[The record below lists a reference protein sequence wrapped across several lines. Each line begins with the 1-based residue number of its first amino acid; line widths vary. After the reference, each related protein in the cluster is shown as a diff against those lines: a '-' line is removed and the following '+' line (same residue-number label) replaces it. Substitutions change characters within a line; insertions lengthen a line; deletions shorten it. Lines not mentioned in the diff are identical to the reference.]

1 MKAIVTLNN
10 KGLNTMVLNNTTA
23 RHAAV
28 IAGRTGSNEMGL
40 MKSLLI
46 DTLKAKLQTTA
57 HFWYRKASTNEIREA
72 WGTTNHPLMANK
84 IVGTGYSG
92 EQVNTVKYWD
102 IEKGA
107 FRSLIKYQS
116 ENEVSQIIQKSQPRL
131 TNKLTNHQP
140 NISLT
145 IMKGVIYS
153 RVSSEGDRQNTSRQV
168 ADLTQ
173 YANRNG
179 IEILKVFEEHIS
191 GAKRNEE
198 REVLCNCL
206 DYCFTY
212 HVDVLLIS
220 ELSRLG
226 RNVDEVLANVKRC
239 KDAYLNIYFQKE
251 NLSIFQAD
259 GSKNPF
265 LNIFISVLGTCAE
278 LERENIQ
285 YRLNSGRR
293 LYIEK
298 GGKLGRKKGS
308 IKTTEQKEQQY
319 KEVLTYLHKGYGV
332 RVTSKLTNV
341 SESTVQRLKKE
352 FSI

>member
-1 MKAIVTLNN
+1 
-10 KGLNTMVLNNTTA
+10 
-23 RHAAV
+23 
-28 IAGRTGSNEMGL
+28 
-40 MKSLLI
+40 
-46 DTLKAKLQTTA
+46 
-57 HFWYRKASTNEIREA
+57 
-72 WGTTNHPLMANK
+72 
-84 IVGTGYSG
+84 
-92 EQVNTVKYWD
+92 
-102 IEKGA
+102 
-107 FRSLIKYQS
+107 
-116 ENEVSQIIQKSQPRL
+116 
-131 TNKLTNHQP
+131 
-140 NISLT
+140 
-145 IMKGVIYS
+145 MKGVIYS
-153 RVSSEGDRQNTSRQV
+153 RVSSEGDRQNTTRQV

-179 IEILKVFEEHIS
+179 IEVLKVYEEHIS

-206 DYCFTY
+206 DYCFTN

-239 KDAYLNIYFQKE
+239 KDAHLNIYFQKE
-251 NLSIFQAD
+251 NLSIFQPD

-278 LERENIQ
+278 LERANIQ

-293 LYIEK
+293 LYVEK

-308 IKTTEQKEQQY
+308 TKTTEQKEQQY
-319 KEVLTYLHKGYGV
+319 KEVLTYLRKGYGV

>member
-1 MKAIVTLNN
+1 
-10 KGLNTMVLNNTTA
+10 
-23 RHAAV
+23 
-28 IAGRTGSNEMGL
+28 
-40 MKSLLI
+40 
-46 DTLKAKLQTTA
+46 
-57 HFWYRKASTNEIREA
+57 
-72 WGTTNHPLMANK
+72 
-84 IVGTGYSG
+84 
-92 EQVNTVKYWD
+92 
-102 IEKGA
+102 
-107 FRSLIKYQS
+107 
-116 ENEVSQIIQKSQPRL
+116 
-131 TNKLTNHQP
+131 
-140 NISLT
+140 
-145 IMKGVIYS
+145 MKGVIYS
-153 RVSSEGDRQNTSRQV
+153 RVSSDGDRQNTTRQV

-179 IEILKVFEEHIS
+179 IEVLKVYEEHIS

-206 DYCFTY
+206 DYCFTN

-239 KDAYLNIYFQKE
+239 KDAHLNIYFQKE
-251 NLSIFQAD
+251 NLSIFQPD
-259 GSKNPF
+259 GSKNAF

-293 LYIEK
+293 LYVEK

-308 IKTTEQKEQQY
+308 TKTTEQKEQQY
-319 KEVLTYLHKGYGV
+319 KEVLTYLRKGYGV